1 MIRFD
6 TNNKLKAKEIIEVF
20 ESVGWSKN
28 IENIVQAF
36 GDSYYVSA
44 YDGKKL
50 VGFARA
56 ITDYYYY
63 VGIYDVV
70 VHKDYQ
76 KRGIGSFM
84 IKQLLDNFNGLEFVL
99 TQINN
104 SESFFEKFGFEK
116 NDAVMYLGV
125 KKV

>member
-76 KRGIGSFM
+76 NRGIGSFM